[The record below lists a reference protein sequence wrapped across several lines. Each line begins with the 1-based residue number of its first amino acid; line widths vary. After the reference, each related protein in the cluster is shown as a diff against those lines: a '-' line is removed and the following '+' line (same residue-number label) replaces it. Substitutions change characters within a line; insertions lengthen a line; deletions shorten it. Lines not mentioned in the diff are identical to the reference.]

1 MYLVSLVVWYTTSSR
16 KASFLAER
24 RVNTLVWRTPH
35 HCIHRPQ
42 RKCIFDIFHHLD
54 LSPSTSRQ
62 QSIGNARDLRQGGSF
77 MFCCVRSPLPTYFYA
92 CFFTWIS
99 IINPCKA
106 AIGQFLTLPNRC
118 QESTVR
124 FTVSISQSLQASR
137 SSAGKK
143 RKHYFCDFWFFW
155 RFLIL
160 FPNRNVKR
168 VTEMWKSVDTSSVH
182 VKQSSHFYFYVV
194 ARPLVVRKYFQ
205 VYTVPLCIVV
215 AWYEW

>member
-1 MYLVSLVVWYTTSSR
+1 M
-16 KASFLAER
+16 
-24 RVNTLVWRTPH
+24 NTLVWRTPH

-54 LSPSTSRQ
+54 LSPSTSKQ

-77 MFCCVRSPLPTYFYA
+77 ICFVWCVRCPLPAYFYA

-124 FTVSISQSLQASR
+124 FTVSISQSLHASMN
-137 SSAGKK
+137 SACKK
-143 RKHYFCDFWFFW
+143 RKPTIVVVSGSFEGFSYCS
-155 RFLIL
+155 R
-160 FPNRNVKR
+160 
-168 VTEMWKSVDTSSVH
+168 TEMWKEWPKRENWLIPCKIRNYPSLTS
-182 VKQSSHFYFYVV
+182 F
-194 ARPLVVRKYFQ
+194 
-205 VYTVPLCIVV
+205 
-215 AWYEW
+215 